1 MRKSE
6 TNDFGDVFDSLKDVL
21 KKRAGALAVSDD
33 TSTKYCLEGTVGP
46 ATLQSWGGK
55 VRRPRIPVA
64 WGEIGKS
71 YVSYHLMGVA
81 VPTVQAAMSK
91 ALKARMQGKT
101 CFNFTAN
108 EPALLSELDAPTD
121 ASIAAFREAAFIV

>member
-6 TNDFGDVFDSLKDVL
+6 TGDFGDVFASLKAVL
-21 KKRAGALAVSDD
+21 KKHAGALAVSDD
-33 TSTKYCLEGTVGP
+33 TSTKYCVEAPVGP
-46 ATLQSWGGK
+46 ATLKSWGGK

-64 WGEIGKS
+64 WVEIGKS

-91 ALKARMQGKT
+91 QLNARMQGKT
-101 CFNFTAN
+101 CFNFTAT
-108 EPALLSELDAPTD
+108 EPALFRELDTLTA
-121 ASIAAFREAAFIV
+121 ASIAAFKKAAFIA